1 MHPAPKIRF
10 RKPQRGAALL
20 VMMLIVVLGIAASLL
35 TTLNS
40 SALHLSRQQQ
50 TTAALALV
58 KDALIGR
65 AVSDASLPGSLPCP
79 DNNDDGSADLL
90 SGNDC
95 TNYLGRLPWKSL
107 GLADIRDGDGE
118 HLWYALSRNFRDD
131 NSNHINSD
139 TAGTLNISGAQPA
152 SNVVAIV
159 FSAGNALPNQNRSAT
174 QTALCAATNS
184 VIAASWCAN
193 NYLENSNANL
203 SKAAALNLNYFS
215 SEATNNFNDQLLFI
229 TPDELLPL
237 VEHRLAR
244 EAKHCLDDYAIKSGG
259 TYPWATPLTSTA
271 TRPAVNATYFG
282 RFPDNTFINIVTG
295 LPVSDANF
303 SGCALQNSSYWNDWA
318 DLLFYQ
324 VAQDFVTGGSKN
336 CASHASCL
344 SAQFNGNTMR
354 GSGSY
359 RAVVIVAGKKLSP
372 SRVTSNAADYL
383 EAANLLPQAN
393 PAMPYK
399 TYRPI
404 DFNYLSNNDFVACV
418 DGKVSCP

>member
-1 MHPAPKIRF
+1 MSPAPKISVQ
-10 RKPQRGAALL
+10 KSQHGTALL
-20 VMMLIVVLGIAASLL
+20 VMMLIVVVGIATILL
-35 TTLNS
+35 TTFNS

-50 TTAALALV
+50 TAVALALA
-58 KDALIGR
+58 KEALIGR

-95 TNYLGRLPWKSL
+95 TNYLGRLPWKTL
-107 GLADIRDGDGE
+107 GLTDVRDGDGE

-139 TAGTLNISGAQPA
+139 TSGTLNISGAQPA
-152 SNVVAIV
+152 SNVIAIV
-159 FSAGNALPNQNRSAT
+159 FAAGNALPNQNRSAT

-184 VIAASWCAN
+184 SIVASWCAN

-203 SKAAALNLNYFS
+203 SKATALNPNYFS
-215 SEATNNFNDQLLFI
+215 AEATNNFNDQLIFI
-229 TPDELLPL
+229 THDELLPPL
-237 VEHRLAR
+237 EHRLAR

-259 TYPWATPLTSTA
+259 SYPWATPLTSIS

-282 RFPDNTFINIVTG
+282 RFPDNTYLNIATG

-318 DLLFYQ
+318 DMLFYQ
-324 VAQDFVTGGSKN
+324 IAQDFVTGGSKN
-336 CASHASCL
+336 CASQTSCL
-344 SAQFNGNTMR
+344 SAQYNGNAMR

-359 RAVVIVAGKKLSP
+359 RAIVIVASKKLSL
-372 SRVTSNAADYL
+372 SRVPSNAADYL
-383 EAANLLPQAN
+383 EAANLLPQNN
-393 PAMPYK
+393 PALPYL
-399 TYRPI
+399 TYRHG
-404 DFNYLSNNDFVACV
+404 DFNYLSNNDFLACV